1 MERLTY
7 RSPEFRNPVSYGACK
22 DVGCD
27 GACDKCKIQE
37 IVSKLCAYEDT
48 ELTPEE
54 IITLKSI
61 KAYADAAEHEL
72 VKLVQI
78 ERQRNEAI
86 EDIPHTCEYCAYN
99 GVDADSAPC
108 ADCER
113 LNVLFGDDC
122 WEWRGLKEG

>member
-1 MERLTY
+1 MERLT
-7 RSPEFRNPVSYGACK
+7 RRVCGGWGVVE
-22 DVGCD
+22 GCELNTVQ
-27 GACDKCKIQE
+27 GMRKVVEQLA
-37 IVSKLCAYEDT
+37 AYENT

-61 KAYADAAEHEL
+61 KSYADAAEHEI
-72 VKLVQI
+72 VRLVQV

-99 GVDADSAPC
+99 GVDADSSPC

-122 WEWRGLKEG
+122 WKWHGLKEG